1 MALFFYFNFC
11 TETCLDI
18 SLHKHKWNTTTVWH
32 LCLFFQNKLFP
43 HYIFIWHIQSTLS
56 SVLLF
61 SNETKQ
67 SSFIASYLSRLL
79 VILFVW
85 MRNIWQ
91 GIIKWNHWIMKPPKR
106 LCKSGVISVKQLG
119 SIRSTVFSVGS
130 DEFVKA
136 KCMYLYVCSTCI
148 YMHLRSFHK

>member
-1 MALFFYFNFC
+1 MALFLDFNFC

-18 SLHKHKWNTTTVWH
+18 SLHKHKWNTTTVGH
-32 LCLFFQNKLFP
+32 LYLFFQNKLFP

-67 SSFIASYLSRLL
+67 SSFIASFLSRFM

-91 GIIKWNHWIMKPPKR
+91 GIRKWNHWIMKPPDR

-119 SIRSTVFSVGS
+119 SIRRTVFSVGS